1 MLVQTN
7 GGKYRF
13 NPNLYAVSVHRNT
26 TSLPYLTPD
35 AGWESVLVLA
45 RYMVRTRLDCWEVN
59 VVAGMCGA
67 NVLGTVMPIPILIPP
82 QVLISI
88 QSMIL
93 CEEPYLNEPGWANSG
108 GTPKSL
114 ACEYLIAPKTAL
126 LLRFL
131 QTRQTSGAWW
141 SRQQYVR
148 PRLPAAG
155 S

>member
-13 NPNLYAVSVHRNT
+13 NPNLYAVSVYRNT
-26 TSLPYLTPD
+26 TLVPCLTPD

-45 RYMVRTRLDCWEVN
+45 RYMVRTRLDCWEID

-67 NVLGTVMPIPILIPP
+67 NVLGTVMPIPIPIPP

-88 QSMIL
+88 QSLIL
-93 CEEPYLNEPGWANSG
+93 YEEPYLNEPGWANSG

-114 ACEYLIAPKTAL
+114 ACEYLIAPKRAL

-148 PRLPAAG
+148 PRQRAAG